1 MKVVLLEDVEKL
13 GKKFEVK
20 EVSDGYARNYLIPK
34 GLAKPATKEVLEW
47 VKIQKE
53 IKEKR
58 AEQELKKVQEMATKV
73 DGQEVVIPVK
83 VGEEGQLYESVGV
96 QKIWEELKKLGFG
109 LKKGQIELE
118 KPIKELGEFPVKV
131 KFDHNLEAEIKVIV
145 VEEEE

>member
-53 IKEKR
+53 IEEKR
-58 AEQELKKVQEMATKV
+58 AEQELKKVQAMATKV

-83 VGEEGQLYESVGV
+83 VGEEGQLYESVGA

-109 LKKGQIELE
+109 LKKSQIE
-118 KPIKELGEFPVKV
+118 
-131 KFDHNLEAEIKVIV
+131 LEAEIKVIV

>member
-34 GLAKPATKEVLEW
+34 RLAKPATKEVLEW

-53 IKEKR
+53 IEEKK
-58 AEQELKKVQEMATKV
+58 AEQELKKVQEMASRV

-83 VGEEGQLYESVGV
+83 VGEEGQLYESVGA

-109 LKKGQIELE
+109 LKKSQIELE

>member
-58 AEQELKKVQEMATKV
+58 AEQELKKVQAMATKV

-83 VGEEGQLYESVGV
+83 VGEEGQLYESVGA

-109 LKKGQIELE
+109 LKKSQIELE

>member
-53 IKEKR
+53 IEEKR
-58 AEQELKKVQEMATKV
+58 AEQELKKVQAMATRV

-83 VGEEGQLYESVGV
+83 VGEEGQLYESVGA

-109 LKKGQIELE
+109 LKKSQIELE

>member
-53 IKEKR
+53 IEEKR
-58 AEQELKKVQEMATKV
+58 AEQELKKVQAMATKV

-83 VGEEGQLYESVGV
+83 VGEEGQLYESVGA

-109 LKKGQIELE
+109 LKKSQIELE

>member
-20 EVSDGYARNYLIPK
+20 EVADGYARNYLIPK

-47 VKIQKE
+47 AKIQKE
-53 IKEKR
+53 IEEKK
-58 AEQELKKVQEMATKV
+58 AEEELKKVQEMASKI

-83 VGEEGQLYESVGV
+83 VGEEGQLYESVGI
-96 QKIWEELKKLGFG
+96 QKIWEELKRLGFG
-109 LKKGQIELE
+109 LKKTQIELE
-118 KPIKELGEFPVKV
+118 KPIKELGEFPVKI

-145 VEEEE
+145 EAEE

>member
-53 IKEKR
+53 IKEKK
-58 AEQELKKVQEMATKV
+58 AEQELKRVQEMATKV

-109 LKKGQIELE
+109 LKKNQIELE